1 MFILFTI
8 PSCIGFSHRKT
19 KASPKYMLECCIKI
33 SLGKFTN
40 MLILVTW
47 EEGPWVA
54 SAKGGTFH
62 SLLFNTFWI
71 LNYALGW
78 PKSSFGC
85 FQMTLQKNSNGLFG
99 QPNISH
105 NCSESWESWYRDSR
119 PSLIP
124 FEASLPHISSHLI
137 LSLAFTL

>member
-85 FQMTLQKNSNGLFG
+85 FQMTLQKKAIIMELSCEE
-99 QPNISH
+99 SC
-105 NCSESWESWYRDSR
+105 CSAGNNQAAEQAGITQQSWQLSSR
-119 PSLIP
+119 
-124 FEASLPHISSHLI
+124 
-137 LSLAFTL
+137 

>member
-1 MFILFTI
+1 
-8 PSCIGFSHRKT
+8 
-19 KASPKYMLECCIKI
+19 MLECCIKI

-78 PKSSFGC
+78 PKSSLGC
-85 FQMTLQKNSNGLFG
+85 FQKMLQKNSNALFG
-99 QPNISH
+99 Q
-105 NCSESWESWYRDSR
+105 
-119 PSLIP
+119 
-124 FEASLPHISSHLI
+124 HILFQQ
-137 LSLAFTL
+137 LNLKNNQKEKNGKMLMWNFFGGK